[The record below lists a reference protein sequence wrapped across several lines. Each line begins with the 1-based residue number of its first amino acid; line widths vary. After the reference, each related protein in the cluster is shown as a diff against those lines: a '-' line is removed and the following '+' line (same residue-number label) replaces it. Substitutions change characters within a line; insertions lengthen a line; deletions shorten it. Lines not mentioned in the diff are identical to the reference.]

1 MREEIRKG
9 IRRQE
14 EVMRR
19 EVDEM
24 KKEVRE
30 REER

>member
-1 MREEIRKG
+1 MREEIRKE

-30 REER
+30 REE